1 MTKNI
6 LIIGGSSDIGLEIN
20 NLATAEGHSVY
31 GTSRDEAVSGNYDN
45 FIHLDPNQSLKAL
58 DEIPEDIHGL
68 VYCPGT
74 INLKSLQRLT
84 LEDIK
89 AEMEVNFYGAF
100 NVIKKVLPNLKK
112 NDGAS
117 IVLFSTVAANT
128 GMPMHSS
135 IAASKSALEGFA
147 ISLAAELAPR
157 VAINCV
163 APSIVDTKLASH
175 ILSTDERKEA
185 SAERHP
191 LKSIG
196 SPALVAKTA
205 YHLLSAKENWITGQ
219 VIAVDGGLS
228 SLKG

>member
-1 MTKNI
+1 MTKNF
-6 LIIGGSSDIGLEIN
+6 LIIGGNSDIGLEIN
-20 NLATAEGHSVY
+20 NLAKAEGHSVY
-31 GTSRDEAVSGNYDN
+31 GTSRDEATSTNYDN
-45 FIHLDPNQSLKAL
+45 FIHLDPNKNLDAL

-89 AEMEVNFYGAF
+89 GEMEVNFYGAF
-100 NVIKKVLPNLKK
+100 NIIKKVLPNLKK

-117 IVLFSTVAANT
+117 VVLFSTVAANT

-185 SAERHP
+185 SAQRHP

-196 SPALVAKTA
+196 TSKSIATSA
-205 YHLLSAKENWITGQ
+205 YFLLSAKENWITGQ
-219 VIAVDGGLS
+219 VISADGGLS
-228 SLKG
+228 TLK

>member
-6 LIIGGSSDIGLEIN
+6 LIIGGNSDIGLEIN
-20 NLATAEGHSVY
+20 NLAKAEGHSVY
-31 GTSRDEAVSGNYDN
+31 GTSRDETTSSNYDN
-45 FIHLDPNQSLKAL
+45 FIHLDPNQSLDVL
-58 DEIPEDIHGL
+58 DNIPEDIHGL

-84 LEDIK
+84 LEDVK
-89 AEMEVNFYGAF
+89 VEMEVNFYGAF

-117 IVLFSTVAANT
+117 VVLFSTVAANT

-185 SAERHP
+185 SAQRHP

-196 SPALVAKTA
+196 TSKSIATSA
-205 YHLLSAKENWITGQ
+205 YFLLSAKENWITGQ
-219 VIAVDGGLS
+219 VISADGGLS
-228 SLKG
+228 TLK

>member
-1 MTKNI
+1 M
-6 LIIGGSSDIGLEIN
+6 
-20 NLATAEGHSVY
+20 
-31 GTSRDEAVSGNYDN
+31 
-45 FIHLDPNQSLKAL
+45 
-58 DEIPEDIHGL
+58 

-84 LEDIK
+84 LDDVK

-100 NVIKKVLPNLKK
+100 NIIKKVLPNLKK

-117 IVLFSTVAANT
+117 VVLFSTVAANT

-196 SPALVAKTA
+196 TSKSIATSA
-205 YHLLSAKENWITGQ
+205 YFLLSAKENWITGQ
-219 VIAVDGGLS
+219 VISADGGLS
-228 SLKG
+228 TLK

>member
-6 LIIGGSSDIGLEIN
+6 LIIGGNSDIGLEIN
-20 NLATAEGHSVY
+20 NLAKAEGHCVY
-31 GTSRDEAVSGNYDN
+31 GTSRDDAILSNYDN
-45 FIHLDPNQSLKAL
+45 FIRLDPNQNLDVL

-84 LEDIK
+84 LDDVK

-117 IVLFSTVAANT
+117 VVLFSTVAANT

-157 VAINCV
+157 VAINL
-163 APSIVDTKLASH
+163 SLIH
-175 ILSTDERKEA
+175 I
-185 SAERHP
+185 
-191 LKSIG
+191 
-196 SPALVAKTA
+196 
-205 YHLLSAKENWITGQ
+205 
-219 VIAVDGGLS
+219 
-228 SLKG
+228 

>member
-6 LIIGGSSDIGLEIN
+6 LIIGGNSDIGLEIN
-20 NLATAEGHSVY
+20 NLAKAEGHSVY
-31 GTSRDEAVSGNYDN
+31 GTSRDETTSSNYDN
-45 FIHLDPNQSLKAL
+45 FIHLDPNQSLDAL
-58 DEIPEDIHGL
+58 DNIPEDIHGL

-84 LEDIK
+84 LEDVK

-117 IVLFSTVAANT
+117 VVLFSTVAANT

-157 VAINCV
+157 FAINCV

-185 SAERHP
+185 SAQRHP

-196 SPALVAKTA
+196 TSKSIATSA
-205 YHLLSAKENWITGQ
+205 YFLLSAKENWITGQ
-219 VIAVDGGLS
+219 VISADGGLS
-228 SLKG
+228 TLK

>member
-6 LIIGGSSDIGLEIN
+6 LIIGGNSDIGLEIN
-20 NLATAEGHSVY
+20 NLAKAEGHSVY
-31 GTSRDEAVSGNYDN
+31 GTSRDETTSSNYDN
-45 FIHLDPNQSLKAL
+45 FIHLDPNQSLDAL
-58 DEIPEDIHGL
+58 DNIPEDIHGL

-84 LEDIK
+84 LEDLK

-117 IVLFSTVAANT
+117 VVLFSTVAANT

-185 SAERHP
+185 SAQRHP

-196 SPALVAKTA
+196 TSKSIATSA
-205 YHLLSAKENWITGQ
+205 YFLLSAKENWITGQ
-219 VIAVDGGLS
+219 VISADGGLS
-228 SLKG
+228 TLK

>member
-6 LIIGGSSDIGLEIN
+6 LIIGGNSDIGLEIN
-20 NLATAEGHSVY
+20 NLAKAEGHSVY
-31 GTSRDEAVSGNYDN
+31 GTSRDETTSSNYDN
-45 FIHLDPNQSLKAL
+45 FIHLDPNQSLDVL
-58 DEIPEDIHGL
+58 DNIPEDIHGL

-84 LEDIK
+84 LEDVK

-117 IVLFSTVAANT
+117 VVLFSTVAANT

-185 SAERHP
+185 SAQRHP

-196 SPALVAKTA
+196 TSKSIATSA
-205 YHLLSAKENWITGQ
+205 YFLLSAKENWITGQ
-219 VIAVDGGLS
+219 VISADGGLS
-228 SLKG
+228 TLK

>member
-6 LIIGGSSDIGLEIN
+6 IIIGGSSDIGLEIK
-20 NLATAEGHSVY
+20 NLARAEGHTVY
-31 GTSRDEAVSGNYDN
+31 GTSRDEAVSDNYDN
-45 FIHLDPNQSLKAL
+45 FIHLDPNQNLDAL

-84 LEDIK
+84 LEDVK

-175 ILSTDERKEA
+175 ILSTDERKAA

-196 SPALVAKTA
+196 TSKSIATSA
-205 YHLLSAKENWITGQ
+205 YFLLGAKENWITGQ
-219 VIAVDGGLS
+219 VISADGGLS
-228 SLKG
+228 TLK

>member
-6 LIIGGSSDIGLEIN
+6 LIIGGNSDIGLEIN
-20 NLATAEGHSVY
+20 NLARAEGHSVY
-31 GTSRDEAVSGNYDN
+31 GTSRDETTSSNYDN
-45 FIHLDPNQSLKAL
+45 FIHLDPNQSLDAL
-58 DEIPEDIHGL
+58 DNIPEDIHGL

-84 LEDIK
+84 LDDVK

-117 IVLFSTVAANT
+117 VVLFSTVAANT

-185 SAERHP
+185 SAQRHP

-196 SPALVAKTA
+196 TSKSIATSA
-205 YHLLSAKENWITGQ
+205 YFLLSAKENWITGQ
-219 VIAVDGGLS
+219 VISADGGLS
-228 SLKG
+228 TLK

>member
-6 LIIGGSSDIGLEIN
+6 LIIGGNSDIGLEIN
-20 NLATAEGHSVY
+20 NLAKAEGHSVY
-31 GTSRDEAVSGNYDN
+31 GTSRDETTSSNYDN
-45 FIHLDPNQSLKAL
+45 FIHLDPNQSLDAL
-58 DEIPEDIHGL
+58 DNIPEDIHGL

-84 LEDIK
+84 LEDVK
-89 AEMEVNFYGAF
+89 VEMEVNFYGAF

-117 IVLFSTVAANT
+117 VVLFSTVAANT

-185 SAERHP
+185 SAQRHP

-196 SPALVAKTA
+196 TSKSIATSA
-205 YHLLSAKENWITGQ
+205 YFLLSAKENWITGQ
-219 VIAVDGGLS
+219 VISADGGLS
-228 SLKG
+228 TLK

>member
-6 LIIGGSSDIGLEIN
+6 LIIGGNSDIGLEIN
-20 NLATAEGHSVY
+20 NLAKAEGHCVF
-31 GTSRDEAVSGNYDN
+31 GTSRDEATSSNYDN
-45 FIHLDPNQSLKAL
+45 FIHLDPNQNLDAL

-84 LEDIK
+84 LEDVK

-117 IVLFSTVAANT
+117 VVLFSTVAANT

-185 SAERHP
+185 SADRHP

-196 SPALVAKTA
+196 TSKSIATSA
-205 YHLLSAKENWITGQ
+205 YFLLSAKENWITGQ
-219 VIAVDGGLS
+219 VISADGGLS
-228 SLKG
+228 TLK

>member
-6 LIIGGSSDIGLEIN
+6 LIIGGNSDIGLEIN
-20 NLATAEGHSVY
+20 NLAKAEGHSVY
-31 GTSRDEAVSGNYDN
+31 GTSRDETTSRNYDN
-45 FIHLDPNQSLKAL
+45 FINLDPNQNLDAL
-58 DEIPEDIHGL
+58 DNIPEDIHGL

-84 LEDIK
+84 LEDVK
-89 AEMEVNFYGAF
+89 VEMEVNFYGAF

-117 IVLFSTVAANT
+117 VVLFSTVAANT

-157 VAINCV
+157 VAINCI

-185 SAERHP
+185 SAQRHP

-196 SPALVAKTA
+196 TSKSIATSA
-205 YHLLSAKENWITGQ
+205 YFLLSAKENWITGQ
-219 VIAVDGGLS
+219 VISADGGLS
-228 SLKG
+228 TLK

>member
-6 LIIGGSSDIGLEIN
+6 LIIGGNSDIGLEIN
-20 NLATAEGHSVY
+20 NLAKAEGHSVY
-31 GTSRDEAVSGNYDN
+31 GTSRDETTSSNYDN
-45 FIHLDPNQSLKAL
+45 FIHLDPNQSLDAL
-58 DEIPEDIHGL
+58 DNIPEDIHGL

-84 LEDIK
+84 LDDVK

-147 ISLAAELAPR
+147 ISVAAELAPR

-185 SAERHP
+185 SAQRHP

-196 SPALVAKTA
+196 TSKSIATSA
-205 YHLLSAKENWITGQ
+205 YFLLSAKENWITGQ
-219 VIAVDGGLS
+219 VISADGGLS
-228 SLKG
+228 TLK

>member
-6 LIIGGSSDIGLEIN
+6 LIIGGNSDIGLEIN
-20 NLATAEGHSVY
+20 NLAKAEGHSVY
-31 GTSRDEAVSGNYDN
+31 GTSRDETTSSNYDN
-45 FIHLDPNQSLKAL
+45 FIHLDPNQSLDAL
-58 DEIPEDIHGL
+58 DNIPEDIHGL

-84 LEDIK
+84 LEDVK

-117 IVLFSTVAANT
+117 VVLFSTVAANT

-175 ILSTDERKEA
+175 ILSTDERKDA
-185 SAERHP
+185 SAQRHP

-196 SPALVAKTA
+196 TSKSIATSA
-205 YHLLSAKENWITGQ
+205 YFLLSAKENWITGQ
-219 VIAVDGGLS
+219 VISADGGLS
-228 SLKG
+228 TLK

>member
-6 LIIGGSSDIGLEIN
+6 LIIGGNSDIGLEIN
-20 NLATAEGHSVY
+20 NLAKAEGHSVY
-31 GTSRDEAVSGNYDN
+31 GTSRDETTSSNYDN
-45 FIHLDPNQSLKAL
+45 FIHLDPNQSLDAL
-58 DEIPEDIHGL
+58 DNIPEDIHGL

-84 LEDIK
+84 LEDVK

-100 NVIKKVLPNLKK
+100 NVIRKVLPNLKK

-117 IVLFSTVAANT
+117 VVLFSTVAANT

-185 SAERHP
+185 SAQRHP

-196 SPALVAKTA
+196 TSKSIATSA
-205 YHLLSAKENWITGQ
+205 YFLLSAKENWITGQ
-219 VIAVDGGLS
+219 VISADGGLS
-228 SLKG
+228 TLK

>member
-6 LIIGGSSDIGLEIN
+6 LIIGGNSDIGLEIN
-20 NLATAEGHSVY
+20 NLAKAEGHCVY
-31 GTSRDEAVSGNYDN
+31 GTSRDDAILSNYDN
-45 FIHLDPNQSLKAL
+45 FIRLDPNQNLDVL

-117 IVLFSTVAANT
+117 VVLFSTVAANT

-185 SAERHP
+185 SAQRHP

-196 SPALVAKTA
+196 TSKSIATSA
-205 YHLLSAKENWITGQ
+205 YFLLSAKENWITGQ
-219 VIAVDGGLS
+219 VISADGGLS
-228 SLKG
+228 TLK

>member
-6 LIIGGSSDIGLEIN
+6 LIIGGNSDIGLEIN
-20 NLATAEGHSVY
+20 NLAKAEGHSVY
-31 GTSRDEAVSGNYDN
+31 GTSRDETTSGNYDN
-45 FIHLDPNQSLKAL
+45 FIYLDPNKSLDAL
-58 DEIPEDIHGL
+58 DNIPEDIHGL

-84 LEDIK
+84 LEDVK

-117 IVLFSTVAANT
+117 VVLFSTVAANT

-185 SAERHP
+185 SAQRHP

-196 SPALVAKTA
+196 TSKSIATSA
-205 YHLLSAKENWITGQ
+205 YFLLSAKENWITGQ
-219 VIAVDGGLS
+219 VISADGGLS
-228 SLKG
+228 TLK

>member
-6 LIIGGSSDIGLEIN
+6 LIIGGNSDIGLEIN
-20 NLATAEGHSVY
+20 DLAKAEGHSVY
-31 GTSRDEAVSGNYDN
+31 GTSRDETTSSNYDN
-45 FIHLDPNQSLKAL
+45 FIHLDPNQSLDAL
-58 DEIPEDIHGL
+58 DNIPEDIHGL

-84 LEDIK
+84 LEDVK

-117 IVLFSTVAANT
+117 VVLFSTVAANT

-157 VAINCV
+157 VAINCI

-185 SAERHP
+185 SAQRHP

-196 SPALVAKTA
+196 TSKSIATSA
-205 YHLLSAKENWITGQ
+205 YFLLSAKENWITGQ
-219 VIAVDGGLS
+219 VISADGGLS
-228 SLKG
+228 TLK

>member
-20 NLATAEGHSVY
+20 NLARAEGHSVY

-45 FIHLDPNQSLKAL
+45 FIHLDPNQNLDAL

-100 NVIKKVLPNLKK
+100 NIIKKVLPNLKK

-128 GMPMHSS
+128 GLPMHSS

-185 SAERHP
+185 SADRHP

-196 SPALVAKTA
+196 TSKSIATSA
-205 YHLLSAKENWITGQ
+205 YFLLGAKENWITGQ
-219 VIAVDGGLS
+219 VISADGGLS
-228 SLKG
+228 TLK

>member
-6 LIIGGSSDIGLEIN
+6 LIIGGNSDIGLEIN
-20 NLATAEGHSVY
+20 NLAKAEGHSVY
-31 GTSRDEAVSGNYDN
+31 GTSRDETTSSNYDN
-45 FIHLDPNQSLKAL
+45 FIHLDPNQNLDAL
-58 DEIPEDIHGL
+58 DNIPEDIHGL

-84 LEDIK
+84 LEDVK
-89 AEMEVNFYGAF
+89 VEMEVNFYGAF

-117 IVLFSTVAANT
+117 VVLFSTVAANT

-135 IAASKSALEGFA
+135 IAASKSAIEWFA

-185 SAERHP
+185 SAQRHP

-196 SPALVAKTA
+196 TSKSIATSA
-205 YHLLSAKENWITGQ
+205 YFLLSAKENWITGQ
-219 VIAVDGGLS
+219 VISADGGLS
-228 SLKG
+228 TLK

>member
-6 LIIGGSSDIGLEIN
+6 LIIGGNSDIGLEIN
-20 NLATAEGHSVY
+20 NLAKADGHSVY
-31 GTSRDEAVSGNYDN
+31 GTSRDEAISSNYDN
-45 FIHLDPNQSLKAL
+45 FIHLDPNQNLDAL

-84 LEDIK
+84 LDDVK

-100 NVIKKVLPNLKK
+100 NDIKKVLPNLKK

-117 IVLFSTVAANT
+117 VVLFSTVAANT

-185 SAERHP
+185 SAQRHP

-196 SPALVAKTA
+196 TSKSIAALA
-205 YHLLSAKENWITGQ
+205 YFLLSAKENWITGQ
-219 VIAVDGGLS
+219 VISADGGLS
-228 SLKG
+228 TLK